1 MSIEPDAYPDFDMPP
16 LLKRGGSTPI
26 KLVSDVIH
34 SVQEENGV
42 RRAIEKITTVDSA
55 RFGNVTGLELDE

>member
-42 RRAIEKITTVDSA
+42 RRAQSKK
-55 RFGNVTGLELDE
+55 